1 MTRNFFAEAMGKQ
14 MPPLQAY
21 KTDASTGL
29 LQAIHRRYDTAEGE
43 FAAMHGGFVQSQQ
56 AFADTIKDK
65 LIPLVS
71 SEATAHLPFTI

>member
-14 MPPLQAY
+14 MPPLQA
-21 KTDASTGL
+21 TGL

-56 AFADTIKDK
+56 AFADKIKDK
-65 LIPLVS
+65 WFRLVS
-71 SEATAHLPFTI
+71 SETTAHLPFTI

>member
-1 MTRNFFAEAMGKQ
+1 MTRNLFAEAMEKQ
-14 MPPLQAY
+14 MPPLQA
-21 KTDASTGL
+21 TGL
-29 LQAIHRRYDTAEGE
+29 LQAIHARYDPAEGE

>member
-1 MTRNFFAEAMGKQ
+1 MTRNLFAEAMKKQ
-14 MPPLQAY
+14 MPPLQA
-21 KTDASTGL
+21 TGWL
-29 LQAIHRRYDTAEGE
+29 PGIHAGYETAEDE